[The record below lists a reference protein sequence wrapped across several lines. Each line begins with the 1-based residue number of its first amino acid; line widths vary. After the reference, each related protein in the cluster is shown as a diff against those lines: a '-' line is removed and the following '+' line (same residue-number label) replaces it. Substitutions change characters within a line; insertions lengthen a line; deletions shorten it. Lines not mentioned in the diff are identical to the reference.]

1 MRWKGTLFQN
11 QRIKKKK
18 NTECIANQTFEENI
32 KTIQFPHILGM
43 VVVGWFFLP
52 LSKHFANDCIL
63 NTTKVAG
70 MSLKGHPNVP

>member
-1 MRWKGTLFQN
+1 MERNIISESKN
-11 QRIKKKK
+11 KKKKK
-18 NTECIANQTFEENI
+18 NTKCIANQTFEENI

-43 VVVGWFFLP
+43 VVVGWFFVP
-52 LSKHFANDCIL
+52 LSKHSANDCIL